1 MRPLTASAA
10 PQTSV
15 MMILGILKSKNTV
28 ITFSSALPVNRAAR
42 SWKVRL
48 NVPVT
53 RLAMTTAASRKTAA
67 ASLYELRILS
77 TPLLDD
83 IDEERQTNHCNDC
96 INRRFIEHPCEH
108 IGQSKDDRTE
118 QPGID
123 DCILVHI
130 TVYHLDEMRHQETEE
145 DDVADHRNGNACEP
159 QGNEEGQPFAQSTVL
174 PGWTRH

>member
-53 RLAMTTAASRKTAA
+53 RLAMTTAASSKTAS
-67 ASLYELRILS
+67 ASLYVLRILS

-83 IDEERQTNHCNDC
+83 IDEERQTNHCNNC

-130 TVYHLDEMRHQETEE
+130 TVYHLDRK
-145 DDVADHRNGNACEP
+145 
-159 QGNEEGQPFAQSTVL
+159 STRLNSSHVSISY
-174 PGWTRH
+174 